1 MKAKPLITINTRLLH
16 PDTAEEGKVTTIN
29 NDSIKI
35 EFENGILTLKLSV
48 VNQLLDLGKLLK
60 EKVVQNV

>member
-16 PDTAEEGKVTTIN
+16 PDTGEEGKVTTIN